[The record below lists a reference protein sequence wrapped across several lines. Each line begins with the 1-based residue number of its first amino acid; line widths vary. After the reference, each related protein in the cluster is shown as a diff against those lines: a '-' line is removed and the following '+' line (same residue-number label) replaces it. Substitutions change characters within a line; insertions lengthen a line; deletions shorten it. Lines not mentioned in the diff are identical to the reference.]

1 MGNPIIKGRNHNYS
15 SNKLSLNST
24 STNSFISD
32 EKLRQQR
39 KINSYKK
46 LIRENKYHLDNLVN
60 NNDKLILAEKNKII
74 NLSSYSRK
82 KDESENFIDLKLSQ
96 KIYMDKKFKNKN
108 KLICLYT
115 EYDSKINSKEKNRSI
130 NKNLFINE
138 NSKNY
143 NKEMRFKCLKNTENN
158 IQTKK
163 YFNFN
168 DINLFYINN
177 KASLESSK
185 FINFDIMKER
195 TSFVEVLAHTN
206 KTYLDKINKNHLI
219 KMKENKSDKFFEIEF
234 EDYIKKLNSEEFNID
249 RELKERPLMHL
260 KNKYEIKLRLNSLN
274 KIYHD
279 KRKYSTM
286 KAKTNKRKN
295 NSVNSKSFINK
306 KVKNKIK
313 SLINTIQNKKMKS
326 HKIILD
332 EINKEKI
339 MDKKFGNIYRRN
351 DLHKN
356 IYLNN
361 SEYNY
366 KSELSTS
373 SNSKSKFLINNNIN
387 IIK

>member
-1 MGNPIIKGRNHNYS
+1 MGNQIIKGRNNNYS

-46 LIRENKYHLDNLVN
+46 LIRENKYHLDNIIN

-96 KIYMDKKFKNKN
+96 KIYIDKKFKNKN

-219 KMKENKSDKFFEIEF
+219 KTKESKSDKFFEIEF

-249 RELKERPLMHL
+249 RELK
-260 KNKYEIKLRLNSLN
+260 KEI
-274 KIYHD
+274 
-279 KRKYSTM
+279 
-286 KAKTNKRKN
+286 
-295 NSVNSKSFINK
+295 FI
-306 KVKNKIK
+306 
-313 SLINTIQNKKMKS
+313 
-326 HKIILD
+326 
-332 EINKEKI
+332 
-339 MDKKFGNIYRRN
+339 
-351 DLHKN
+351 
-356 IYLNN
+356 
-361 SEYNY
+361 
-366 KSELSTS
+366 
-373 SNSKSKFLINNNIN
+373 
-387 IIK
+387 